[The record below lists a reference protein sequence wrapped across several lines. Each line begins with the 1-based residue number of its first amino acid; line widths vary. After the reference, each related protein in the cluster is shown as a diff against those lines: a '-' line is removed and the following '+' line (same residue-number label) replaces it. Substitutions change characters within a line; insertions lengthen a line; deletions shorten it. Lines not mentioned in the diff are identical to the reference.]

1 MRHLRVAPG
10 AGEQDDLGWGELQ
23 DQISAWEMKLLAEMQ
38 YPKQLAILATLN
50 ELREQA
56 ALVNNLTLTLSLS
69 PTLTLTPAVTL
80 T

>member
-1 MRHLRVAPG
+1 MAPG

-56 ALVNNLTLTLSLS
+56 ALVNNLT
-69 PTLTLTPAVTL
+69 
-80 T
+80 

>member
-69 PTLTLTPAVTL
+69 PTLTLTLTMTL